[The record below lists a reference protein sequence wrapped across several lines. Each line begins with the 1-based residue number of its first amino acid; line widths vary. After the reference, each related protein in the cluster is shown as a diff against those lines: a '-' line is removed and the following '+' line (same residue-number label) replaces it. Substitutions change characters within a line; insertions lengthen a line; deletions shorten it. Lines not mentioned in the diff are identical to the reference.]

1 MPRLNNVVAVVAV
14 MLSAMAFSGQAMA
27 QAGQDIPV
35 ATVNGENVMRSEILR
50 QYEGLPDN
58 VKQGGLESVYPRL
71 LERMI
76 QQSLLVRQGRE
87 NNLADDPA
95 VKARVEQFEDAI
107 IADSYLNKLIEQN
120 MAPEFLQN
128 QYNEFLAQN
137 PPTEQVHAR
146 HILLK
151 TEADA
156 TNVIGHIAAGKAF
169 QDAAKEFSTGP
180 SASNGGDLGFF
191 KREDMVKPFSD
202 AAFGMTDGEVSKA
215 PVKTRFGYHVI
226 QVVERR
232 KTEPPTFEQ
241 LKPQLMQRAGRNVA
255 IEVMQKL
262 VDDAKV
268 ERFNLDGAPLAPA
281 PAPQ

>member
-281 PAPQ
+281 PEPQ

>member
-232 KTEPPTFEQ
+232 KIEPPTFEQ